1 VAVYILIWHGSLIN
15 VVHKFLVFTSN
26 NFFKCSVL
34 CNSEPTKC
42 LQISYDVTAFQENME
57 QQAAEPS
64 RQSRRGDAQ
73 QNDRD
78 NLSSATTSRP
88 VRSRRGDAQQNDR
101 DNLSSATTSRP
112 VRSRRGDAQQND
124 RDNRGDAQQ
133 NDRDNLSSATTSR
146 PVRGHSC
153 RGGGLQNSV

>member
-1 VAVYILIWHGSLIN
+1 M
-15 VVHKFLVFTSN
+15 
-26 NFFKCSVL
+26 

-64 RQSRRGDAQ
+64 RQ
-73 QNDRD
+73 
-78 NLSSATTSRP
+78 
-88 VRSRRGDAQQNDR
+88 SRRGDAQQNDR